1 MNQLIDNYGADW
13 LQPAE
18 EQSGLQS
25 YVETI
30 RERLWLI
37 VLTTVITTAI
47 AVIYVLT
54 ATKMYEAQS
63 NLLITPVVER
73 RSRPWPPSG

>member
-1 MNQLIDNYGADW
+1 MNDPIDNYAADW

-63 NLLITPVVER
+63 TL
-73 RSRPWPPSG
+73 